1 MTTSSSLPQ
10 HKIKHSF
17 GINGNI
23 ALDNVLYSS
32 ISLGDLASI
41 RVDDDKHV
49 RLHSTTRLSPIQLSP
64 TTIRKVLHAWGNV
77 SLLQHLQLDSDGT
90 WLIDGLLQGTVEV
103 PAICTVS
110 RQNLVG
116 TWAEES
122 PFAGNYRGEIFG
134 GMALALVLQAATT
147 FLPEDSRL
155 NPVKLYSLIASA

>member
-1 MTTSSSLPQ
+1 MAIYFSTTYYTHLS
-10 HKIKHSF
+10 H
-17 GINGNI
+17 
-23 ALDNVLYSS
+23 
-32 ISLGDLASI
+32 LASI

-49 RLHSTTRLSPIQLSP
+49 RLHSTARLSPIQLSP
-64 TTIRKVLHAWGNV
+64 TTIRKFLHAWGNV
-77 SLLQHLQLDSDGT
+77 SLMQHLQLDSDGT
-90 WLIDGLLQGTVEV
+90 WLID
-103 PAICTVS
+103 ASNMHSFS
-110 RQNLVG
+110 RQKLVG